1 MSDKGK
7 LANLRN
13 IGIAAHIDAGKTT
26 TTERI
31 LFYAGRVHRIGEVHD
46 GAATT
51 DYMEQEQERGIT
63 ITSAATFCEW
73 GLNLDAEGR
82 PIPTHRINIID
93 TPGHV
98 DFTVEVERSLRVLDG
113 VIAVFCAV
121 GGVQPQ
127 SETVWRQAN
136 RYAVPRVAYIN
147 KMDRDGANFYEVLG
161 QVKERLGANAV
172 ALQLPIGA
180 EVGFEGIVD
189 LVKMKAFYYTED
201 DKLGSKYKMEE
212 IPENLQETAAK
223 YRAMLVEAVAETDDD
238 LMEKF
243 FGGEELT
250 IEEIEGGIRK
260 ATIRNDMVPVICGSS
275 YKNKGVQPMLD
286 AVIKYLPSPVDVPA
300 VVGTDTDSGESIT
313 REPNDSEP
321 FSALAFKII
330 SDKFGTLT
338 FFRVY
343 SGRLNKGSYV
353 LNAGRNKKER
363 VSRILRMHANKR
375 EDVDSVGAGDIAA
388 AVGLEATVTGDTL
401 CDDKNPILLESINF
415 AEPVIFQA
423 IEAKSKNDEDKLT
436 NALVKLST
444 EDPTFK
450 VRSDAETGQTIIGG
464 MGELHLE
471 IMVDRM
477 KREYGV
483 EANIGKPQVAYR
495 ETITRNVDNLEYK
508 HVKQTGG
515 SGQYAHIVINLM
527 PTPEKEDGTRNNY
540 EFESKVVGG
549 VVPREFWSSVE
560 KGAKS
565 AMERGVLA
573 GYPLVN
579 CRVELVHGSY
589 HDVDSNAMT
598 FEIAGNYGMQEAVR
612 KAKPV
617 ILEPIMSIEVVTPD
631 NCMGDIIGDLSSRR
645 GKIAEMRPDKGGT
658 TIVRATVPLAE
669 MFGYATTMR
678 SMSQGRATYTME
690 PSHYEPV
697 PNNIQEEI
705 LSKGKEA
712 TGTKR

>member
-1 MSDKGK
+1 
-7 LANLRN
+7 
-13 IGIAAHIDAGKTT
+13 
-26 TTERI
+26 
-31 LFYAGRVHRIGEVHD
+31 
-46 GAATT
+46 
-51 DYMEQEQERGIT
+51 
-63 ITSAATFCEW
+63 
-73 GLNLDAEGR
+73 
-82 PIPTHRINIID
+82 
-93 TPGHV
+93 
-98 DFTVEVERSLRVLDG
+98 
-113 VIAVFCAV
+113 
-121 GGVQPQ
+121 
-127 SETVWRQAN
+127 
-136 RYAVPRVAYIN
+136 
-147 KMDRDGANFYEVLG
+147 
-161 QVKERLGANAV
+161 
-172 ALQLPIGA
+172 
-180 EVGFEGIVD
+180 
-189 LVKMKAFYYTED
+189 
-201 DKLGSKYKMEE
+201 
-212 IPENLQETAAK
+212 
-223 YRAMLVEAVAETDDD
+223 
-238 LMEKF
+238 MEKF

-250 IEEIEGGIRK
+250 IEEIEGAIRN

-286 AVIKYLPSPVDVPA
+286 AVIEYLPSPLDVPA
-300 VVGTDTDSGESIT
+300 VVGTDPDTGESIT
-313 REPNDSEP
+313 RQPSDSEP

-353 LNAGRNKKER
+353 LNAGKNKKER

-375 EDVDSVGAGDIAA
+375 EDVDSVEAGDIAA

-401 CDDKNPILLESINF
+401 CDDKNPILLENINF

-423 IEAKSKNDEDKLT
+423 IEAKTKNDEDKLT

-450 VRSDAETGQTIIGG
+450 VRTDAETGQTIIGG

-495 ETITRNVDNLEYK
+495 ETITRNVDSLEYK

-515 SGQYAHIVINLM
+515 SGQYAHIVINVM

-579 CRVELVHGSY
+579 CRVELIHGSY

-631 NCMGDIIGDLSSRR
+631 NYMGDIIGDLSSRR
-645 GKIAEMRPDKGGT
+645 GQNRGNAP
-658 TIVRATVPLAE
+658 
-669 MFGYATTMR
+669 
-678 SMSQGRATYTME
+678 
-690 PSHYEPV
+690 
-697 PNNIQEEI
+697 
-705 LSKGKEA
+705 
-712 TGTKR
+712 

>member
-1 MSDKGK
+1 MSDK

-46 GAATT
+46 GAATM

-63 ITSAATFCEW
+63 ITSAATTCEW
-73 GLNLDAEGR
+73 GLELGADGVR
-82 PIPTHRINIID
+82 RIPTHTINIID

-147 KMDRDGANFYEVLG
+147 KMDRDGANFFEVLG
-161 QVKERLGANAV
+161 QIKERLGANAV
-172 ALQLPIGA
+172 ALQIPIGA
-180 EVGFEGIVD
+180 EADFKGIID
-189 LVKMKAFYYTED
+189 LIQMKAVYYTESKD
-201 DKLGSKYKMEE
+201 FGSTYEMQE
-212 IPENLQETAAK
+212 IPADLQAKAEEFRAA
-223 YRAMLVEAVAETDDD
+223 LVEAVAETDDA

-243 FGGEELT
+243 FNGEDLT
-250 IEEIEGGIRK
+250 IEEIEGGVRK

-286 AVIKYLPSPVDVPA
+286 AVIKYLPSPVEVPD
-300 VVGTDTDSGESIT
+300 VVGLNPDTGESIT
-313 REPNDSEP
+313 RQAAETDP

-343 SGRLNKGSYV
+343 SGRLQKGSYV
-353 LNAGRNKKER
+353 LNTGKNKKER
-363 VSRILRMHANKR
+363 VSRILKMHANKR
-375 EDVDSVGAGDIAA
+375 EDVDFVVAGDIAA

-401 CDDKNPILLESINF
+401 SDDKNPILLESISF

-477 KREYGV
+477 RREYNV

-495 ETITRNVDNLEYK
+495 EAITKSVEKFVYK

-515 SGQYAHIVINLM
+515 SGQFAHIEINVM
-527 PTPEKEDGTRNNY
+527 PTEEKEDGTRNNF
-540 EFESKVVGG
+540 EFESKIVGG
-549 VVPREFWSSVE
+549 VVPREFWASVE

-579 CRVELVHGSY
+579 VRVELVHGSY
-589 HDVDSNAMT
+589 HEVDSNAMT
-598 FEIAGNYGMQEAVR
+598 FEIAGNYGLQEAAR

-617 ILEPIMSIEVVTPD
+617 ILEPIMNIEVVTPESS
-631 NCMGDIIGDLSSRR
+631 MGDIIGDLSSRR
-645 GKIAEMRPDKGGT
+645 GKIVEMRPDKGGSQ
-658 TIVRATVPLAE
+658 IVRAHVPLAE

-678 SMSQGRATYTME
+678 SMSQGRATYSME

-697 PNNIQEEI
+697 PTNIQEEI
-705 LSKGKEA
+705 LNKGKETVGA
-712 TGTKR
+712 KR

>member
-1 MSDKGK
+1 MSDK

-31 LFYAGRVHRIGEVHD
+31 LFYAGRVHRIGEVHE

-73 GLNLDAEGR
+73 GLDMGADGR
-82 PIPTHRINIID
+82 RVPTHRINIID

-136 RYAVPRVAYIN
+136 RYAVPRVAYVN
-147 KMDRDGANFYEVLG
+147 KMDRDGANFYEVFN
-161 QVKERLGANAV
+161 QIRDRLGAKAV
-172 ALQLPIGA
+172 ALQIPIGA
-180 EVGFEGIVD
+180 ETDFKGVVD
-189 LVKMKAFYYTED
+189 LIQMKAVYYRDD
-201 DKLGSKYKMEE
+201 DKLGSTYDMVE
-212 IPENLQETAAK
+212 IPADLQSKAEE
-223 YRAMLVEAVAETDDD
+223 YRAALIEAVAETDDA

-250 IEEIEGGIRK
+250 QQEIEEGIRK

-286 AVIKYLPSPVDVPA
+286 AVIKYLPSPLEVPA
-300 VVGTDTDSGESIT
+300 VVGTNPDTGESIT
-313 REPNDSEP
+313 RQASASEP

-343 SGRLNKGSYV
+343 SGRLQKGSYV
-353 LNAGRNKKER
+353 LNAGKNKKER
-363 VSRILRMHANKR
+363 VSRILQMHANKR
-375 EDVDSVGAGDIAA
+375 ADLDYVEAGDIAA

-401 CDDKNPILLESINF
+401 CEDKNPILLESINF

-423 IEAKSKNDEDKLT
+423 IEPKSRNDEDKLT

-450 VRSDAETGQTIIGG
+450 VRTDQETGQTIIGG

-495 ETITRNVDNLEYK
+495 ETITKNVDNFEYK
-508 HVKQTGG
+508 HVKQSGG

-527 PTPEKEDGTRNNY
+527 PTPEKEDGTRNNF
-540 EFESKVVGG
+540 EFESKIVGG
-549 VVPREFWSSVE
+549 VVPREYWPSVE
-560 KGAKS
+560 KGSKA
-565 AMERGVLA
+565 ALERGVLA

-598 FEIAGNYGMQEAVR
+598 FEIAGNYGFQEAAR

-631 NCMGDIIGDLSSRR
+631 TCMGDIIGDLSSRR
-645 GKIAEMRPDKGGT
+645 GKIAEMRPDKGGS
-658 TIVRATVPLAE
+658 TIVRANVPLAE

-678 SMSQGRATYTME
+678 SMSQGRATYSME

-705 LSKGKEA
+705 LSKGREA
-712 TGTKR
+712 AGARR